1 VVVALVFLVMDRGI
15 APPSLPG
22 GTIAINPSLVQSL
35 REDASNASPL
45 EGSTQGSQDEKF
57 TDSGYASRNPSC
69 RSSKFSNPSG
79 EPPVFILESK
89 FFRRKAR
96 TLHEYKKEI
105 SRSTWDRFYAL
116 HELHGQRLLDSLSTQ
131 RAIDTLTKRRRNYSP
146 HSVSTKLKV
155 LGETEATAKPW
166 VVVRCDQT
174 DYRGVRNF
182 YNQKHV
188 IADYEGPHAD
198 ADLPSLEVIIHPRA
212 PVLSAANEHP
222 GIYASWPVEGN
233 LETLCGQVIRV
244 SNSSQA
250 KFATLGGIIKIA
262 TPEDEF
268 MLYGLTVG
276 HVFQSDDVL
285 GNSYNSEMES
295 EEEDGGVELFCID
308 QPFELDSET
317 FSDSDSETSS
327 ESIRRLQCIELG
339 NACPRV
345 GHVIMTSS
353 DMSGRRGNLDWGL
366 VEIDDSSLFRPN
378 LVPGRGLGQ
387 QNQTKVGLS
396 EFYSSPRPEENR
408 PVLLLSGIGG
418 SREGLL
424 STHPSFINL
433 PGSDTFIETFNL
445 SLLKGNS
452 KTTSQ
457 S

>member
-1 VVVALVFLVMDRGI
+1 MDRGI
-15 APPSLPG
+15 AHPSHPR
-22 GTIAINPSLVQSL
+22 GTIAINPSLVQPL
-35 REDASNASPL
+35 KEVASSTSSL

-69 RSSKFSNPSG
+69 RSSKFSNPSEG
-79 EPPVFILESK
+79 PPVFILESK
-89 FFRRKAR
+89 LFRRK
-96 TLHEYKKEI
+96 TQKLHEYKKEI
-105 SRSTWDRFYAL
+105 PRSTWDRFYAM
-116 HELHGQRLLDSLSTQ
+116 HDLHGQRLLDSLSTQ
-131 RAIDTLTKRRRNYSP
+131 RAFDTLTKRRRNYSS

-174 DYRGVRNF
+174 DYRGVRNY

-198 ADLPSLEVIIHPRA
+198 ADLPSLKIIIHPRA
-212 PVLSAANEHP
+212 PELSAANEHP
-222 GIYASWPVEGN
+222 GIYASWPAEEYI
-233 LETLCGQVIRV
+233 ETLCGQVIRV

-262 TPEDEF
+262 TSEDEF

-285 GNSYNSEMES
+285 DNSHNSEMES

-308 QPFELDSET
+308 EPFELDMET
-317 FSDSDSETSS
+317 FSDSDSESQ
-327 ESIRRLQCIELG
+327 LQCIELG
-339 NACPRV
+339 NACSRV
-345 GHVIMTSS
+345 GHVVMTSS
-353 DMSGRRGNLDWGL
+353 DISGRSGNLDWGL
-366 VEIDDSSLFRPN
+366 VEINDSSLFRPN
-378 LVPGRGLGQ
+378 LVPGGGLGQ
-387 QNQTKVGLS
+387 RNQTNVRLR

-418 SREGLL
+418 NREGLL
-424 STHPSFINL
+424 STYPSFISL
-433 PGSDTFIETFNL
+433 PGSDTFTETFNL